1 MAFCTSCGAT
11 IADHAQFCTSCGAKS
26 AAPVSPGGGAA
37 AAPAPASQ
45 GSGNALKIILI
56 VIGSVVLIGILA
68 TAAVTIFIGKKIH
81 DAGVGVVEKE
91 GEAKISLPGVNI
103 ETTQDE
109 GKVAKDLGIDL
120 YPGATMAQGAGAM
133 QFGNMSA
140 TNAVFETDDS
150 PEQVAAFYRERLP
163 GAHYTAAQGTHT
175 IIGREGD
182 DMITVHVEQQD
193 GKTRIT
199 LARTSGME
207 TN

>member
-26 AAPVSPGGGAA
+26 AAPVSTGGGAA
-37 AAPAPASQ
+37 AAPAPAPQSG
-45 GSGNALKIILI
+45 GSALKIILI
-56 VIGSVVLIGILA
+56 VIGSVILIGILA

-81 DAGVGVVEKE
+81 DAGVGVVEKD
-91 GEAKISLPGVNI
+91 GEAKIKIGNVNI
-103 ETTQDE
+103 ETTKDE
-109 GKVAKDLGIDL
+109 GKVAEDLGIDL

-163 GAHYTAAQGTHT
+163 GAHYTAAQGNHT
-175 IIGREGD
+175 LVGREGK
-182 DMITVHVEQQD
+182 DMITVHIEQD
-193 GKTRIT
+193 GGKTRIA

-207 TN
+207 SN